1 MKPLETPLTT
11 FIARRQ
17 KNAPPWALFTTKL
30 HFFAL
35 YQQKWIIQGGL

>member
-11 FIARRQ
+11 FFARQQ
-17 KNAPPWALFTTKL
+17 KNAPLQALFTTKL

-35 YQQKWIIQGGL
+35 YQQK